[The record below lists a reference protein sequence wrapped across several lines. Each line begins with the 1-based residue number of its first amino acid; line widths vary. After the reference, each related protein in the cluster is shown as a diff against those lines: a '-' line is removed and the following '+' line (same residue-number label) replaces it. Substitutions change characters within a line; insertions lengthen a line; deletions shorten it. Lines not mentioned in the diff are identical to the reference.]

1 MGKQRGRQESPV
13 YTFYSDTLT
22 GATGTVT
29 TSVRTSVANPAGKQ
43 VLIQGI
49 AFVATTQSSGAC
61 TVDVGVAAD
70 GTTVGDNLIDGQSV
84 AAAGVLATPGTNGA
98 QQRLWGASEFVNL
111 NVASGT
117 ITGLVGYLAI
127 QYSIV
132 G

>member
-1 MGKQRGRQESPV
+1 MGKQRGVSESPV
-13 YTFYSDTLT
+13 YTFFSTVLT

-29 TSVRTSVANPAGKQ
+29 TSVRTSVANPTGKQ
-43 VLIQGI
+43 ALIQGI
-49 AFVATTQSSGAC
+49 AFVATTQSAGAC

-70 GTTVGDNLIDGQSV
+70 ATTVGDNLLDGQSV
-84 AAAGVLATPGTNGA
+84 AAAGVSANRISINA
-98 QQRLWGASEFVNL
+98 EFVNL

-127 QYSIV
+127 KYSIV